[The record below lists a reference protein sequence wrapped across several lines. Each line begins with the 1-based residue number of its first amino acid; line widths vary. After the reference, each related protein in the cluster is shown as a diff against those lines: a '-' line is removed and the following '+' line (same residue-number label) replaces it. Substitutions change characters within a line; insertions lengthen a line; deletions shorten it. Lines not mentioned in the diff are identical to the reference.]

1 MYALVQDVEVVR
13 KLGLNDVFYVLDGR
27 IVEDSVFQ
35 SRALRVRVI

>member
-13 KLGLNDVFYVLDGR
+13 NMGLNDVFYVLDGR

-35 SRALRVRVI
+35 SHALLVQVI